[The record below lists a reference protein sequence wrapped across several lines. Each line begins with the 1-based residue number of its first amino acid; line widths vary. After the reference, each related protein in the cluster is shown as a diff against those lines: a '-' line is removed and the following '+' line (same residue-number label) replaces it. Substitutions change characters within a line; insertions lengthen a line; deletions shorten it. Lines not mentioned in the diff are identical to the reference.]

1 MEKYMAK
8 TATTKKSM
16 LSSAKTQTKT
26 ALTTP
31 KVRFGGFS
39 PEAILEPTG
48 KTVTAEANNARVK
61 AVKGKTVSEALTS
74 GLYTLADL
82 RYDIERVKTLKIA

>member
-1 MEKYMAK
+1 MAK

-26 ALTTP
+26 AKTTP
-31 KVRFGGFS
+31 KIRFGGYS

-48 KTVTAEANNARVK
+48 KTVTAKTNNERVI

-74 GLYTLADL
+74 GLYTLSAL

>member
-1 MEKYMAK
+1 MAK
-8 TATTKKSM
+8 TATLKKSM

-26 ALTTP
+26 ATTAP
-31 KVRFGGFS
+31 RARFGKFD
-39 PEAILEPTG
+39 PEAKLKATG

-61 AVKGKTVSEALTS
+61 AVAGKTISEAIAS

-82 RYDIERVKTLKIA
+82 RYDIERVKTLEVA

>member
-1 MEKYMAK
+1 MAK

-26 ALTTP
+26 AKTTP
-31 KVRFGGFS
+31 KIRFGGYS

-48 KTVTAEANNARVK
+48 KTVTAATNNERVI

-74 GLYTLADL
+74 GLYTLSAL